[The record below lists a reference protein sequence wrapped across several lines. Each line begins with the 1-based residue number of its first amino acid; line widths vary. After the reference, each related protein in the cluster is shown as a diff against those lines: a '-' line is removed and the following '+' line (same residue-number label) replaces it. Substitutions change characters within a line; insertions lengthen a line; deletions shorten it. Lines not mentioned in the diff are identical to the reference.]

1 MAQIK
6 TIDGERHNVKETTE
20 EIEALI
26 KEVYNSYLESHQT
39 LEIGIIRLNMV
50 VYGYVMEDEMM
61 ETRTVKYEPVWFT
74 IGNIIMF
81 Y

>member
-26 KEVYNSYLESHQT
+26 EEVYNSYLESHQA
-39 LEIGIIRLNMV
+39 LEIGIIRLNMLV
-50 VYGYVMEDEMM
+50 SEYVMEDEMI

>member
-20 EIEALI
+20 EIEAL
-26 KEVYNSYLESHQT
+26 LESHQT